1 MKISEDVCQARLK
14 WELGARAL
22 PIQKAAKHARRV
34 GGSDQRRPL
43 ARIEETS
50 RGFSGEGGTVV
61 QGGIMYSLAIFPL
74 VTSNFISRVR
84 DRPDRQER
92 MGPGCEMRSEA
103 MPQSDHVLPACRRE
117 DWDSFERTKACRKH
131 TRSSRSRSIQSNSC
145 FCPGFT
151 RLSPAFTGC
160 DVGVLNR
167 APRLSARVPSGD
179 RPCRAANA
187 AAVIPIGLK
196 NMLPDTRPIAIKAVS
211 LKLTHLLLASA
222 LPGSRRPTS
231 CGDLRTR
238 LTAPGGSAGPR
249 AHGS

>member
-1 MKISEDVCQARLK
+1 MGHCSSRYLHKLSRSFVAASPVMKISEDVCQARLK

-92 MGPGCEMRSEA
+92 MGPEMRSEA

-117 DWDSFERTKACRKH
+117 DWDSFSGRRPAEN
-131 TRSSRSRSIQSNSC
+131 TRGHRGHGRSN
-145 FCPGFT
+145 PT
-151 RLSPAFTGC
+151 AAF
-160 DVGVLNR
+160 
-167 APRLSARVPSGD
+167 VPDS
-179 RPCRAANA
+179 
-187 AAVIPIGLK
+187 
-196 NMLPDTRPIAIKAVS
+196 
-211 LKLTHLLLASA
+211 LASL
-222 LPGSRRPTS
+222 LPLLVAMSVF
-231 CGDLRTR
+231 
-238 LTAPGGSAGPR
+238 
-249 AHGS
+249 